1 METAMM
7 RTLCLMVSA
16 ASIAV
21 LAGAPAFAQTGRMWT
36 DPPPL
41 AAAPSGSIE
50 ETTPAATQPLIA
62 EPAAP
67 AAPRSPRAT
76 SLARRTAPTA
86 SLRNPSAPQRHAASE
101 RIAAPGKN
109 RQAVQAGKRNRPT
122 ALAAGAGRPLV
133 LERRFVEGPAP
144 DPMMIVHRN
153 RTVRSAVRAGLA
165 VTTIRTIEFP
175 DGRRMQIITQPD
187 PETELDFLTRPY

>member
-67 AAPRSPRAT
+67 AAPRSPRA
-76 SLARRTAPTA
+76 
-86 SLRNPSAPQRHAASE
+86 RNPSAPQRHAASE

>member
-1 METAMM
+1 MI
-7 RTLCLMVSA
+7 RTLRLMVST
-16 ASIAV
+16 ASIAM
-21 LAGAPAFAQTGRMWT
+21 LAGAPAFAQTGRVWT

-41 AAAPSGSIE
+41 AAAPDGSAD
-50 ETTPAATQPLIA
+50 ETNSVAPATATQPLIA

-67 AAPRSPRAT
+67 AAPRSPRAS
-76 SLARRTAPTA
+76 SLARRTVPAA
-86 SLRNPSAPQRHAASE
+86 ALRSPSTPQRHAASE

-109 RQAVQAGKRNRPT
+109 RHAVQAGKRNRQAT
-122 ALAAGAGRPLV
+122 FAAGAGRPLV
-133 LERRFVEGPAP
+133 IERRFVEGPAP
-144 DPMMIVHRN
+144 DPMMMVHRN
-153 RTVRSAVRAGLA
+153 RTVRSAMRAGLA